1 MSSIIT
7 CFDAA
12 TGTVMWQQR
21 LGRATREGISSSPVV
36 VNDKVFVTNDD
47 GTTFVLKTGPE
58 FELLHTNDIGA
69 QTLASPAL
77 VDGTWYIR
85 TVDELIAVGH

>member
-1 MSSIIT
+1 
-7 CFDAA
+7 
-12 TGTVMWQQR
+12 MWQQR

-58 FELLHTNDIGA
+58 FELLHTNNIGA

-77 VDGTWYIR
+77 VDDTWYIR